1 MSTSTDPRGARA
13 SLDIDEGS
21 PLRGLAALAAEAGAR
36 EIAADAEAL
45 AERVA
50 DGRFYVACLGQ
61 FKRGKST
68 LLNALVGEPILP
80 MGVVPVT
87 SVVTILRHGP
97 KRGAC
102 VQFADGRAE
111 PIDLSEIGAYV
122 TEGENPGNR
131 KGIAS
136 VEVFLASPLL
146 AGGMCLVDTPGLGSV
161 FAANTEATR
170 TFVPHID
177 AALVVLG
184 ADPPISGDEL
194 GLVIEAAQHLDHFLF
209 VLNKADRLSDAE
221 RAEAGRFAERILQER
236 LRRPVGP
243 ILHVSAAERLTL
255 GRPTR
260 DWGWLEGMLEALAKQ
275 SGSHLVHTA
284 EERGLRRL
292 GERLL
297 DELEEERSAL
307 LRPLEQSER
316 RIAMLR
322 ACAAEAEQSMRDLGY
337 LMTAEQERLAK
348 RFADKK
354 QKFLEW
360 ALPFAL
366 RELSDSLS
374 RQEIGRRALRKQ
386 AFALAQQI
394 SQECLDRWRSGE
406 QLAAE
411 ALYAEAS
418 DRFVQLANDFLHRL
432 SESGDPSL
440 GKLPRAIGPELGF
453 RVKSRLFYT
462 EMLTSTARSPLR
474 WLLDLLRPRASARRA
489 IEREVRE
496 YLERLLSTNAS
507 RIERDLDD
515 RVAESRH
522 RLEAEIRASLKEIYA
537 SAERA
542 LERARTAQ
550 AAGDA
555 AVRRELGRIETLGAK
570 VRAILLQAAEGRG

>member
-1 MSTSTDPRGARA
+1 MTPTVDDGAVGASFSGNLDRRFAKGHVSMPMSTSTDPRGARA

-111 PIDLSEIGAYV
+111 PIDL
-122 TEGENPGNR
+122 
-131 KGIAS
+131 
-136 VEVFLASPLL
+136 FLASPLL

-374 RQEIGRRALRKQ
+374 HQEIGRRALRKQ

-474 WLLDLLRPRASARRA
+474 WLLDLLRPARKR
-489 IEREVRE
+489 
-496 YLERLLSTNAS
+496 
-507 RIERDLDD
+507 
-515 RVAESRH
+515 AESH
-522 RLEAEIRASLKEIYA
+522 
-537 SAERA
+537 
-542 LERARTAQ
+542 
-550 AAGDA
+550 
-555 AVRRELGRIETLGAK
+555 
-570 VRAILLQAAEGRG
+570 